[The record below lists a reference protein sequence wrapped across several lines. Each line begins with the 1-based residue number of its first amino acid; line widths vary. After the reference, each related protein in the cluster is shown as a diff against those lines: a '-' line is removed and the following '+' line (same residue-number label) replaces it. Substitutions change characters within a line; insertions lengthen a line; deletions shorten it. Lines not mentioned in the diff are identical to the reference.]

1 MIAFNDCHTAGT
13 RRKDFKVVYTRE
25 NWMKAVGNSMNLE
38 NDFEIFKDD
47 ALGILLF
54 GSRARLE
61 YDERSDIDICIVR
74 PVSDGIFTEIERTFG
89 GKYDIKVFENLPLYI
104 QIEIIRDHR
113 ILYGDEIQLSEYFYR
128 FRRLWGDMELR
139 VEFNRFSS
147 IEERMMLRKRWLHEK
162 RTILGKIGAF

>member
-1 MIAFNDCHTAGT
+1 M
-13 RRKDFKVVYTRE
+13 KD
-25 NWMKAVGNSMNLE
+25 VGNGMNLE
-38 NDFEIFKDD
+38 KDFEIFKDD

-61 YDERSDIDICIVR
+61 DGERSDIDICIVR
-74 PVSDGIFTEIERTFG
+74 PVSDRVLTEIEMTFG
-89 GKYDIKVFENLPLYI
+89 GKYDIRVFENLPLYI

-113 ILYGDEIQLSEYFYR
+113 ILHGDEIQLSEYFYR

>member
-1 MIAFNDCHTAGT
+1 M
-13 RRKDFKVVYTRE
+13 KD
-25 NWMKAVGNSMNLE
+25 VGNGTNPE
-38 NDFEIFKDD
+38 KDFEIFKDD

-61 YDERSDIDICIVR
+61 DVERSDIDICIVR
-74 PVSDGIFTEIERTFG
+74 PVSDEVLTGIERTFG
-89 GKYDIKVFENLPLYI
+89 VKYDIKVFENLPLYI

-113 ILYGDEIQLSEYFYR
+113 TLHGDEIQLSEYFYR
-128 FRRLWGDMELR
+128 FRRLWADMALR
-139 VEFNRFSS
+139 VEYNRFSS

>member
-1 MIAFNDCHTAGT
+1 M
-13 RRKDFKVVYTRE
+13 KD
-25 NWMKAVGNSMNLE
+25 VGNGMNLE
-38 NDFEIFKDD
+38 KDFEIFKDD

-61 YDERSDIDICIVR
+61 DAERSDIDICIVR
-74 PVSDGIFTEIERTFG
+74 PVSEGVLTRIERTFG

-113 ILYGDEIQLSEYFYR
+113 ILHGDEIQLSEYFYR
-128 FRRLWGDMELR
+128 FRRLWGDMALR
-139 VEFNRFSS
+139 VEYNRFSS
-147 IEERMMLRKRWLHEK
+147 ARERMMLRKRWLHEK